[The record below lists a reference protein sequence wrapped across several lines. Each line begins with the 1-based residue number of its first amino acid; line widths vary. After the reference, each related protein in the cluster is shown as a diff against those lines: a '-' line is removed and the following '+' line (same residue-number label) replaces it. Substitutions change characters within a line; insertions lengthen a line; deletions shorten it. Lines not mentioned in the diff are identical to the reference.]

1 MNKQVLQ
8 LCFSGKRPLRI
19 LLFLFGILTI
29 SLTQPEGGNAQKRLD
44 KSCEN
49 GVCYREEDQ
58 GPCIPNNDE
67 PRLYRWEPIEVCC
80 QKWYPFIEIVTEKE
94 LEPEVTAEHYTEIG
108 FALWGLASYVL
119 LPWYLWST
127 WSIDFDILVMC
138 GPVKEHSALY
148 YLHLYYFHT
157 TKRRRHFDWRK
168 RKSNFSSRVPVK
180 ITKNLSAGS
189 PHCTGVTG
197 SEM

>member
-19 LLFLFGILTI
+19 LLFLLGILAI

-80 QKWYPFIEIVTEKE
+80 QK
-94 LEPEVTAEHYTEIG
+94 
-108 FALWGLASYVL
+108 
-119 LPWYLWST
+119 
-127 WSIDFDILVMC
+127 
-138 GPVKEHSALY
+138 
-148 YLHLYYFHT
+148 
-157 TKRRRHFDWRK
+157 
-168 RKSNFSSRVPVK
+168 
-180 ITKNLSAGS
+180 
-189 PHCTGVTG
+189 
-197 SEM
+197 